1 MTRHT
6 TVTVLL
12 ILGFVLIDCG
22 SKSEQPK
29 PPQDLQELAR
39 AHGSATP
46 NSVAGVAWSLP
57 QRWVVSPPRQMRVAT
72 YVVPALQSDAQ
83 PAECGVFYFGNDQGG
98 SVDAN
103 IDRWVKQF
111 ETANAP
117 VRASRVVGGLNVELV
132 QVAGTYLAPG
142 GPMMQSQGKKEN
154 FRLLGAI
161 VKAPEGSV
169 FFKLIGPANT
179 IASVE
184 GDFNTLIS
192 SLKKD

>member
-22 SKSEQPK
+22 NKSEQPK

-57 QRWVVSPPRQMRVAT
+57 QRWAVSPPRQMRVAT

-83 PAECGVFYFGNDQGG
+83 PAECGVFYFG
-98 SVDAN
+98 
-103 IDRWVKQF
+103 
-111 ETANAP
+111 
-117 VRASRVVGGLNVELV
+117 
-132 QVAGTYLAPG
+132 
-142 GPMMQSQGKKEN
+142 MMQSQGKKEN

>member
-6 TVTVLL
+6 TVTILL
-12 ILGFVLIDCG
+12 VLGFGLIDCNN
-22 SKSEQPK
+22 KSEQPK
-29 PPQDLQELAR
+29 PPQELQELAR
-39 AHGSATP
+39 AHGAATP

-57 QRWVVSPPRQMRVAT
+57 RRWVVSPPRQMRVAT
-72 YVVPALQSDAQ
+72 YAVPAVEGGAE

-111 ETANAP
+111 ETNNTP

-142 GPMMQSQGKKEN
+142 GPMMQSLGKKEN
-154 FRLLGAI
+154 FKLLGAI

-179 IASVE
+179 VASVE
-184 GDFNTLIS
+184 GDFNALIS